1 MDCISIRNWN
11 NLIFK
16 PQTNIFPGLVL
27 QEGKI
32 ELDFHKVE
40 KKNLR
45 IWSGGLIVWPH
56 MDK

>member
-16 PQTNIFPGLVL
+16 PQTNISPDSCCKR
-27 QEGKI
+27 EKT

-40 KKNLR
+40 KKKT
-45 IWSGGLIVWPH
+45 SGYGVGV
-56 MDK
+56 